1 MSAVSLD
8 PADLQPA
15 EGYRLLTSLVVPRPI
30 AWVGTRGRDGSVNLA
45 PFSFFNAVGD
55 HPPTIMIS
63 VGSRRG
69 QLKDTR
75 RNIEETGVFVVN
87 LVSRDLAEAMN
98 LTSGDW
104 PYGDSEFEHAGLTTL
119 PGDVVDAPRV
129 AQALAALEC
138 RLSQVVPVSET
149 QYTMLLGQ
157 VVRFHLA
164 EGLLRPNGTADPAQ
178 LQAIGRLSVDEYV
191 EPGEVFAMPRPAV
204 Q

>member
-1 MSAVSLD
+1 MSTISID
-8 PADLQPA
+8 PADLPA
-15 EGYRLLTSLVVPRPI
+15 PGPYRLLTSLVVPRPI
-30 AWVGTRGRDGSVNLA
+30 AWVGTRGLDGSANLA

-55 HPPTIMIS
+55 KPPTIMIS
-63 VGSRRG
+63 IGSRRG
-69 QLKDTR
+69 ALKDTR

-87 LVSRDLAEAMN
+87 VVSRHLTQAMN
-98 LTSGDW
+98 VTSGDW

-138 RLSQVVPVSET
+138 RLSQVVPVSDTE
-149 QYTMLLGQ
+149 YTMLLGQ

-164 EGLLRPNGTADPAQ
+164 EGMLRPNGTVDPAQ

-191 EPGEVFAMPRPAV
+191 LPGEVFTLPRPMAR
-204 Q
+204 

>member
-1 MSAVSLD
+1 MSTISID
-8 PADLQPA
+8 PAELPVP
-15 EGYRLLTSLVVPRPI
+15 GPYRLLTSLVVPRPI
-30 AWVGTRGRDGSVNLA
+30 AWVGTRGLDGSANLA

-55 HPPTIMIS
+55 KPPTIMIS

-69 QLKDTR
+69 AIKDTR
-75 RNIEETGVFVVN
+75 RNIQETGVFVVN
-87 LVSRDLAEAMN
+87 IVSRPLAEAMN

-104 PYGDSEFEHAGLTTL
+104 PYGDSEFEHAGLTIL

-138 RLSQVVPVSET
+138 RLSQIVPVSET

-204 Q
+204 R